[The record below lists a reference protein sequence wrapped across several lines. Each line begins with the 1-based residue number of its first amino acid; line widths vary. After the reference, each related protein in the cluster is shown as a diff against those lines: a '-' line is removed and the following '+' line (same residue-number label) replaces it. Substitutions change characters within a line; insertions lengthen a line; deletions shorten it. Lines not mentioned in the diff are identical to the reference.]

1 VFANSDLKGRT
12 PVHFA
17 AQSGHSGLLITL
29 LRAGGS
35 PVCPD
40 KTGYTPLHWASYNGN
55 FIDSSVQQHLL
66 GPANYHITT
75 MHSNILYNNKQEL
88 FEMCIISL
96 EQTYCSLC

>member
-1 VFANSDLKGRT
+1 MYVHTVFTNRDHKGRT

-35 PVCPD
+35 PTCPD

-55 FIDSSVQQHLL
+55 LIHTCVLVVAQYSFYISS
-66 GPANYHITT
+66 
-75 MHSNILYNNKQEL
+75 
-88 FEMCIISL
+88 
-96 EQTYCSLC
+96 

>member
-1 VFANSDLKGRT
+1 MYGYIHSVFANSDHKGRT

-35 PVCPD
+35 PTCPD

-55 FIDSSVQQHLL
+55 LIDMFKAAQYNSLKQ
-66 GPANYHITT
+66 
-75 MHSNILYNNKQEL
+75 NI
-88 FEMCIISL
+88 SP
-96 EQTYCSLC
+96 